1 MEEAARTTMERL
13 RVEQA
18 GSEYYQAQEKH
29 AEDVARTEARRES
42 DRKKAYEE
50 GKKNYERYLAQEQQ
64 KREEEKQ
71 HKKEEE
77 RAKRQAEQAAAAK
90 EEADKEQQKVKE
102 AQQAK
107 HEDQLQKAEDD
118 ILGHSADADA
128 KREQKK
134 DELAKLKEEEER
146 ILGIGKKSSFLQ
158 GHDDDDED
166 AEDKEGEENK
176 GKGSKAMTEAEEDAW
191 SRSRLDKLRRLQH
204 RRSQKVSEEDRR
216 EGEMK
221 QAEYEAETTMAR
233 LKVAQEASE
242 WEQAQ
247 RKHEEDVQKTEER
260 KARDNKAKYEEG
272 KRNYEKYLAEEEK
285 KKQDAKVAEKL
296 AQKQK
301 IEEDL
306 KAQEEKRQEDEASER
321 KAAEEAKRQADL
333 KAMEERI
340 LGKAEADIDALKNE
354 LKNGRAPKEAQ
365 DVGHSLVS
373 AFENSFRNF
382 YRGIA
387 KPEDAIEEHAVEEAA
402 A

>member
-18 GSEYYQAQEKH
+18 GSEYYHAQEKH

-176 GKGSKAMTEAEEDAW
+176 GKGSGRETGKAMTEAEEDAW

-272 KRNYEKYLAEEEK
+272 KRNYEKYLAVEEK

-306 KAQEEKRQEDEASER
+306 KAQ
-321 KAAEEAKRQADL
+321 EAKRQADL

-354 LKNGRAPKEAQ
+354 LKNGRAPKEVQ

-387 KPEDAIEEHAVEEAA
+387 KPEDAIEEHA
-402 A
+402 